1 MKKAVLFF
9 SLLFVSFISLAQD
22 KDGNDD
28 QKQIIY
34 KVTSY
39 IRNGTN
45 YDHLALEKDIA
56 LVFYECNAGEFC
68 MSNFW
73 RKNDTQSYGGVYSL
87 RVNEIP
93 ETEER
98 YAADKYTFTWNFV
111 NSYDDIT
118 GQARVTFFKIYL
130 ENMVKF
136 TADINVI
143 DTNSHIRLE
152 GYLESYPEN

>member
-98 YAADKYTFTWNFV
+98 YAADKYTFTW
-111 NSYDDIT
+111 
-118 GQARVTFFKIYL
+118 
-130 ENMVKF
+130 
-136 TADINVI
+136 
-143 DTNSHIRLE
+143 
-152 GYLESYPEN
+152 